1 MLDDNWTNSFERIV
15 YLSEP
20 LRVFTVLTLFIVA
33 HTSFHV
39 VLLTQYIF
47 GSPYEI
53 RIDLVLHRTLNFP

>member
-1 MLDDNWTNSFERIV
+1 MLDDNWTNSFERVV

-39 VLLTQYIF
+39 VLLTQFISIY
-47 GSPYEI
+47 STTS
-53 RIDLVLHRTLNFP
+53 DTLLIAYFWFAL

>member
-39 VLLTQYIF
+39 VLLTQFFSIY
-47 GSPYEI
+47 STTS
-53 RIDLVLHRTLNFP
+53 DTLLIAYFWFAL